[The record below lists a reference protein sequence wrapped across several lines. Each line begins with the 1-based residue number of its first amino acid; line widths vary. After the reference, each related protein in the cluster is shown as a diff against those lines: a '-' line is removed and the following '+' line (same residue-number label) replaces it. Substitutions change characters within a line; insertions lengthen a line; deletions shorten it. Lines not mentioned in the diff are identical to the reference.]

1 MYNKTN
7 MHRGRRSPIDKGA
20 CYNTVP
26 RRNVCECEPVTQ
38 INGAP
43 SLAMVYS
50 VSQSW
55 RYISDGCEGFDR
67 GTIFD
72 ELYKPF
78 FGDKCKCGGSCK

>member
-7 MHRGRRSPIDKGA
+7 THRGRRSPIDKGA
-20 CYNTVP
+20 CYNNSP
-26 RRNVCECEPVTQ
+26 RRCGCEYDTVMP
-38 INGAP
+38 ISDKP

-55 RYISDGCEGFDR
+55 RYISDGFEGFDR

-72 ELYKPF
+72 ELHKPF
-78 FGDKCKCGGSCK
+78 FGDKCKCGGGCK